1 MHFPLDR
8 NGLAKSRTRFGLLNS
23 SAKIEDQWVTFR
35 FGCIG
40 NCEIRGMS
48 KVFPIGGPANWS
60 WEQIGR
66 KTHGCPP
73 FALQRYMRR
82 ERKFRFDWFK
92 LATMAARMAGHPVF
106 FFRRV
111 KLTLCDIR
119 ALPCRPQPPL
129 SSNFSLRNCRRSGDY
144 LDANS

>member
-23 SAKIEDQWVTFR
+23 SAEIEDQWVTFR

-48 KVFPIGGPANWS
+48 KVFPIGGPANWG

-66 KTHGCPP
+66 KTHGCVLRSPCRDICGENASFALIDSSWRRWRREWLVISCSFSGGWNLP
-73 FALQRYMRR
+73 FATSALCRVAHNRRYRPTSVC
-82 ERKFRFDWFK
+82 E
-92 LATMAARMAGHPVF
+92 TAGV
-106 FFRRV
+106 
-111 KLTLCDIR
+111 LETI
-119 ALPCRPQPPL
+119 
-129 SSNFSLRNCRRSGDY
+129 
-144 LDANS
+144 